1 MVSDNSLSG
10 LPLHGN
16 GVVFSD
22 GELTDLSSDASRSPS
37 MEPSGTRDLTFEVHQ
52 RALDTSINEQHLVY
66 CEILDQV
73 VSTLGVE
80 PEISEGLVVDDWRR
94 QGVHYWRVA
103 SAVLNPAVVLISTR
117 DSLRLNSVMVD
128 NEL

>member
-1 MVSDNSLSG
+1 MVS
-10 LPLHGN
+10 
-16 GVVFSD
+16 
-22 GELTDLSSDASRSPS
+22 A
-37 MEPSGTRDLTFEVHQ
+37 
-52 RALDTSINEQHLVY
+52 
-66 CEILDQV
+66 
-73 VSTLGVE
+73 LGVE

-103 SAVLNPAVVLISTR
+103 SAVLNHAVVLISTR